1 MPYQQQLAKIYQVSR
16 FTIQKAI
23 ADLVN
28 MGIVSAVQGSGI
40 FINEKA
46 IVNPLIFNSITKT
59 LYKRLNSKMLK
70 FEKRWATH
78 TDQQIFQISPE
89 SKVWYFERVRI
100 VNYKI
105 EQLKRSI
112 MPLALFP
119 DLSQDNIEGSIQ
131 HYVENKGA
139 KNITLY

>member
-1 MPYQQQLAKIYQVSR
+1 MSKIYQGQYISNKLPYQQQLAKIYQVSR

-23 ADLVN
+23 ADLVD

-70 FEKRWATH
+70 FEKR
-78 TDQQIFQISPE
+78 
-89 SKVWYFERVRI
+89 
-100 VNYKI
+100 
-105 EQLKRSI
+105 
-112 MPLALFP
+112 
-119 DLSQDNIEGSIQ
+119 
-131 HYVENKGA
+131 
-139 KNITLY
+139 